1 MALSEHFSALDHAGV
16 VPILGYPGLISERAT
31 VKECLLNPELH
42 AKVVRKTLDQF
53 HPDAALPL
61 LDLTVEAE
69 SYGMKPEYTD
79 REPPQLR
86 SFMPLKSWVDE
97 KPDGSRIPLM
107 VETARLI
114 SNQIT
119 GVPVGFYVT
128 GPFTLAGQI
137 VGIQNLFMGL
147 IKDRDRVLNLVNSCT
162 ATIVDYTKQ
171 LKETGLD
178 FLVIADPTPS
188 LLSPK
193 QFKDFAK
200 CPIVNVVNAFSG
212 DSILHMCGRS
222 GHLLK
227 QMAETGVSGVSIDEN
242 IKLTAAIDSL
252 PNNMVILGNYSP
264 TKLAFEGPDE
274 IRTGVRE
281 MLSTVDREAQ
291 VVASTGCD
299 ISAST
304 PEVNIHT
311 FIQTVKTYEHA
322 KPSNSD

>member
-16 VPILGYPGLISERAT
+16 VPILGYPGLNSEGAT

-42 AKVVRKTLDQF
+42 AKIIRKTLDHF

-69 SYGMKPEYTD
+69 AYGLKAEYSE
-79 REPPQLR
+79 REPPHLR
-86 SFMPLKSWVDE
+86 SCIPLKCWVDE

-107 VETARLI
+107 VETARLSSSQI
-114 SNQIT
+114 SE
-119 GVPVGFYVT
+119 VPVGFYVT

-147 IKDRDRVLNLVNSCT
+147 IKDQDNVLNLVRSCT
-162 ATIVDYTKQ
+162 TTIVDYTKQ

-193 QFKDFAK
+193 QFNDFAK
-200 CPIVNVVNAFSG
+200 TPLAKVVDAFSG

-227 QMAETGVSGVSIDEN
+227 QMAETGVTGVSIDEN
-242 IKLTAAIDSL
+242 IKLSTAVNSL
-252 PNNMVILGNYSP
+252 PSSMVILGNYSP
-264 TKLAFEGPDE
+264 TKLAFEKPDE
-274 IRTGVRE
+274 IRTEVRE

-311 FIQTVKTYEHA
+311 FIQTVKTYDHA
-322 KPSNSD
+322 

>member
-16 VPILGYPGLISERAT
+16 VPILGYPGLNSEGAT
-31 VKECLLNPELH
+31 VKECLHNPELH
-42 AKVVRKTLDQF
+42 AKIVRKTLDHF

-69 SYGMKPEYTD
+69 FYGLKPEYTD

-86 SFMPLKSWVDE
+86 SFISLKSWVDE

-114 SNQIT
+114 SNQISK
-119 GVPVGFYVT
+119 VPVGFYVT

-147 IKDRDRVLNLVNSCT
+147 IKDQESVLNLVNSCT
-162 ATIVDYTKQ
+162 ATIVDYAEQ

-188 LLSPK
+188 LLSPR
-193 QFKDFAK
+193 QFNDFAK
-200 CPIVNVVNAFSG
+200 TPLVNVVNAFSG
-212 DSILHMCGRS
+212 ESILHMCGRS

-227 QMAETGVSGVSIDEN
+227 QMAETGVTGVSIDEN
-242 IKLTAAIDSL
+242 IKLATAVNSL
-252 PNNMVILGNYSP
+252 PRKMVTLGNYSP
-264 TKLAFEGPDE
+264 TKLAFEKPDE
-274 IRTGVRE
+274 IRRGVRE

-299 ISAST
+299 ISSST

-311 FIQTVKTYEHA
+311 FIQSVKAYEQA
-322 KPSNSD
+322 